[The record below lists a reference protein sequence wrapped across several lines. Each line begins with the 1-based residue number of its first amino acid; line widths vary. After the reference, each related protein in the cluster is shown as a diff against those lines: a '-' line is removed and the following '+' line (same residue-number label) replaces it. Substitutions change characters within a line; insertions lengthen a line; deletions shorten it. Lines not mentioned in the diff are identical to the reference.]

1 MHYLGPSKQLA
12 EKHLHTKQER
22 CAIPRIL
29 YENNF
34 TKGAWFVPES
44 ALNIPRLGLHLIRL
58 GLIFDLLCALF
69 GLMGGFVRGALAGP
83 LDVMPGAFGSLLRR
97 LSRMPGRLFSIVPG
111 IFHILFCAFLW
122 ERKTC
127 RSHCNQQNYS

>member
-44 ALNIPRLGLHLIRL
+44 ALNMPRLGLHLIRL
-58 GLIFDLLCALF
+58 GLIFDLLRALF
-69 GLMGGFVRGALAGP
+69 GFMGRLVRCALAGL
-83 LDVMPGAFGSLLRR
+83 LDVMPGAFRGLLRR
-97 LSRMPGRLFSIVPG
+97 LSGMFGRLFSIVSG
-111 IFHILFCAFLW
+111 ILHVLLCAFLW
-122 ERKTC
+122 KCEACGR
-127 RSHCNQQNYS
+127 HCNQ